1 MSTLKALKEIDALCD
16 QTISEADNGFSTEV
30 SRAEVIKELT
40 TQMRS
45 DAIDRAG
52 ELATLIA
59 QRDEAMKALKAARDT
74 IKFCKNGDDAAS
86 ALAEIAIIADT
97 ALDRIAAKM
106 GRGRPMQAEP
116 MTQER
121 LTQIRGVVR
130 INPTCACERCVALR
144 EVLAERDRLAVL
156 VSTYHAV
163 LQCAW

>member
-45 DAIDRAG
+45 DAIDRAR
-52 ELATLIA
+52 ELATLLATLIA

-144 EVLAERDRLAVL
+144 EVLAERDRLARL
-156 VSTYHAV
+156 APEF
-163 LQCAW
+163 W